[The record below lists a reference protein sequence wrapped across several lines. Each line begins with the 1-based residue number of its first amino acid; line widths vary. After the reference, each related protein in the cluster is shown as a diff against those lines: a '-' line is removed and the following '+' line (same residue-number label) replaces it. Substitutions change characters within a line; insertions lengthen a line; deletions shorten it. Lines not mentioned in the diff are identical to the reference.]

1 MKHLFVYIMM
11 AAAFSACGHRA
22 STGTGGAETD
32 SVSSDST
39 KTEVTAENK
48 STLVIDT
55 IRIERSDSMAEVSLN
70 IEWPTQGNET
80 LVRNIRLFI
89 LDVCSLKDKD
99 FKGDKKAFK
108 DYVDSEYNNL
118 VEGWNATYSDSE
130 DGAPSFSS
138 STSATKLVETKT
150 FVTYYAECSSYTGG
164 AHGMAVNVG
173 KTFRKHDGME
183 IGYQTDFDN
192 ESFTSSMKD
201 NTLLKD
207 TKSPKLYALIKD
219 GVKRYF
225 KACGQEMENEED
237 FNDFMQVEDINRIPL
252 PGNAPYL
259 TETGV
264 VFCYT
269 QYEIAPYAAGMITF
283 EVPFAKISPFLTE
296 EAKAMIKE

>member
-1 MKHLFVYIMM
+1 
-11 AAAFSACGHRA
+11 
-22 STGTGGAETD
+22 
-32 SVSSDST
+32 
-39 KTEVTAENK
+39 
-48 STLVIDT
+48 
-55 IRIERSDSMAEVSLN
+55 
-70 IEWPTQGNET
+70 
-80 LVRNIRLFI
+80 
-89 LDVCSLKDKD
+89 
-99 FKGDKKAFK
+99 
-108 DYVDSEYNNL
+108 
-118 VEGWNATYSDSE
+118 
-130 DGAPSFSS
+130 
-138 STSATKLVETKT
+138 
-150 FVTYYAECSSYTGG
+150 
-164 AHGMAVNVG
+164 MAVNVG